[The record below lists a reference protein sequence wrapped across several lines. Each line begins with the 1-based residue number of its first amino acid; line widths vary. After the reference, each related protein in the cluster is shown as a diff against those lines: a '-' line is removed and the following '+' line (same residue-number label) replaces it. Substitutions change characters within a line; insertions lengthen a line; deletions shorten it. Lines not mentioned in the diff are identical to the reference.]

1 MKFITKMGIWNL
13 ILLKVSVLIP
23 TFTFPRPF
31 VSSKLKK
38 KRRERVGH
46 IFLKK
51 REKEKSCWIMAV
63 KRKQTCS
70 SS

>member
-38 KRRERVGH
+38 KKRKSWPY
-46 IFLKK
+46 FLEKK
-51 REKEKSCWIMAV
+51 R
-63 KRKQTCS
+63 KRKVMLDNGR
-70 SS
+70 

>member
-38 KRRERVGH
+38 KE
-46 IFLKK
+46 
-51 REKEKSCWIMAV
+51 EKELAIFS
-63 KRKQTCS
+63 
-70 SS
+70 